1 VTVPVPFSTQF
12 DSASRT
18 YSFPLSEPVSS
29 ILVLSNEKRREKKRE
44 KRKNFISFHSIMR
57 QSQIFIQALLTCP
70 FMLKQEA
77 KRIHSLITA
86 QIETDEQLLNFENWI
101 LFINSKTEILD
112 ISCRIIIDLY
122 SGEDYVLLVNT
133 KNEAP
138 ISLLATFFF
147 YNL

>member
-1 VTVPVPFSTQF
+1 
-12 DSASRT
+12 
-18 YSFPLSEPVSS
+18 
-29 ILVLSNEKRREKKRE
+29 
-44 KRKNFISFHSIMR
+44 MR